1 MDPVNRG
8 LAVGLQELAVRRTS
22 MLGRRSV
29 ESQHF
34 PVLRCSV
41 AGMEG
46 WLTMLS
52 PSMGALGPLGPLG
65 LGCEN

>member
-1 MDPVNRG
+1 MNCG
-8 LAVGLQELAVRRTS
+8 LALGLQEWAVRRTS
-22 MLGRRSV
+22 MLGRLFV

-52 PSMGALGPLGPLG
+52 PSVGALGPLG